1 MIVIF
6 HKKNESIIP
15 ALFERSQC
23 KTEEQFSTLSG
34 KAIQE
39 SPLINDPISAVVVGM
54 LATVVLQSA
63 TTTTNILVTMVAA
76 NSDSNKISN
85 VP

>member
-1 MIVIF
+1 MFSLKQKQEQNRINVPERF
-6 HKKNESIIP
+6 
-15 ALFERSQC
+15 LFF
-23 KTEEQFSTLSG
+23 KVHLFLG

-76 NSDSNKISN
+76 NSERENEA
-85 VP
+85 